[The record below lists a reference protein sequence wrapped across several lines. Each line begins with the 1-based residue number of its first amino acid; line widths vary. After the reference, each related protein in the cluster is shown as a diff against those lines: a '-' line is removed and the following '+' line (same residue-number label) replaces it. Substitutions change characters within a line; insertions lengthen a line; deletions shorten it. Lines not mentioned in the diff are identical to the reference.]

1 MAACVVLIGQRLVLH
16 KCGSE
21 SLLYNGR
28 GVGTI
33 YMSLYSPFACLGGM
47 PWKKERKP
55 PFHYQKFPWL
65 SYPTLRMR
73 RTMKEAISLL
83 IILIT
88 QPIVAAFWYYYTFC
102 LQRVKDIVP
111 NLSFVVSTVDK
122 DYSENYKK
130 IKNKKKLF
138 FFFKSI
144 YLLLI
149 RLYNFRALDS

>member
-1 MAACVVLIGQRLVLH
+1 
-16 KCGSE
+16 
-21 SLLYNGR
+21 
-28 GVGTI
+28 
-33 YMSLYSPFACLGGM
+33 
-47 PWKKERKP
+47 
-55 PFHYQKFPWL
+55 
-65 SYPTLRMR
+65 
-73 RTMKEAISLL
+73 MKEAMSLL